1 LEVDWNRLVIGGWH
15 LDTRREKIDS
25 EARQLLQTFGL
36 HESVTDVIVYGR
48 QASACHV
55 LLQPLQTPE
64 AKRRLADCQAQH
76 KDKHVIPSSGKVA
89 WLTPHKSPQKRLK
102 NRATK
107 HAANIVESL
116 LDKTHPETVDIDWNK
131 QILWVHGLR
140 VLTFNK
146 PDLLVTSD
154 GDIHQASYLDPRT
167 CDEIP
172 FFIDLCKLAKVTGKE
187 IPNLKQALHE
197 LQAE

>member
-1 LEVDWNRLVIGGWH
+1 MAAGPPPAMSCFN
-15 LDTRREKIDS
+15 TCK
-25 EARQLLQTFGL
+25 
-36 HESVTDVIVYGR
+36 
-48 QASACHV
+48 
-55 LLQPLQTPE
+55 PK
-64 AKRRLADCQAQH
+64 KRRDAWAECQAQH
-76 KDKHVIPSSGKVA
+76 KDKHVIPSSGTVA

-131 QILWVHGLR
+131 QILWAHDLR

-154 GDIHQASYLDPRT
+154 GDIHQASYLDPRNS
-167 CDEIP
+167 DEIP